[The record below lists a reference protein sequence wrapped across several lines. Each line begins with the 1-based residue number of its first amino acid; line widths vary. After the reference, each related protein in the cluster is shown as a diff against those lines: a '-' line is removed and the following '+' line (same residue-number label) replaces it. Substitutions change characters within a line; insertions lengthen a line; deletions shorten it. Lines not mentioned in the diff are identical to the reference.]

1 MVAMFPLGFPV
12 LGCAVCV
19 LIQLENGL
27 RQALISALVAVGL
40 LTALSAFVGY
50 TPGAL
55 ALLAPNADST
65 VGVAL
70 YSTAL
75 LGIAIGIGYLL
86 VTTGSVTLAAQLMLV
101 ATAVGLALVNALGP
115 DAQVLWSSFL
125 TLLRENMA
133 ARGLTLGDDDI
144 LGQVAPLMTA
154 SAAGM
159 TWLAA
164 MLAMFLGHAAFRL
177 LPDVQVGYGR
187 FQNLNLGRVL
197 AAVTVVVSLL
207 ATVTDSPYPM
217 GTAFVLIM
225 AFTLQGFALCH
236 WMVDRLRLSR
246 WLLMV
251 LYVAIIVTLQTGIL
265 LLMLSVLGYVDAWFD
280 LRRRFTPEHVA

>member
-1 MVAMFPLGFPV
+1 MVATFPLGFPL

-19 LIQLENGL
+19 LIQLKNGL
-27 RQALISALVAVGL
+27 RQAAVSALVAVCL
-40 LTALSAFVGY
+40 LTALAAFAGY

-55 ALLAPNADST
+55 VLLAPDADST
-65 VGVAL
+65 LGVAV
-70 YSTAL
+70 YSTVL
-75 LGIAIGIGYLL
+75 LGVAVGIGYLL

-101 ATAVGLALVNALGP
+101 TTAVGLALVNALGP
-115 DAQVLWSSFL
+115 DAQILWGSFL
-125 TLLRENMA
+125 NLLRENMA
-133 ARGLTLGDDDI
+133 ARGMTLGDEEI
-144 LGQVAPLMTA
+144 LGQIAPLMTA

-164 MLAMFLGHAAFRL
+164 MLAMFLGYAAFRL
-177 LPDVQVGYGR
+177 LPDAKASYGR

-197 AAVTVVVSLL
+197 AALTVVVSLL
-207 ATVTDSPYPM
+207 ATVTDSPFPM
-217 GTAFVLIM
+217 GTALVLIM

-236 WMVDRLRLSR
+236 WMVERLRLSR

-251 LYVAIIVTLQTGIL
+251 LYVAIIVTAQTGIL

-280 LRRRFTPEHVA
+280 LRRRFTPGQTA